1 MSIRALVIA
10 SLTKILH
17 KMNLKRI
24 SLIRQQMRQFFHE
37 KIFLHSSISMPIE
50 LFLSLRQYFESHWTR
65 TSFRSGLL
73 YKCQSITS
81 KFMNECS
88 PSTFENHKNTLL
100 MVFGLRD
107 KIVAQGFTLLFRRL
121 LQRMPIHI

>member
-50 LFLSLRQYFESHWTR
+50 LFLLLRQYFESHWTR
-65 TSFRSGLL
+65 TFFHSGLL
-73 YKCQSITS
+73 CKCRSITS
-81 KFMNECS
+81 RFMNEYF
-88 PSTFENHKNTLL
+88 PLTFENHKNILL

-107 KIVAQGFTLLFRRL
+107 KIAVRDFTLLFRRL
-121 LQRMPIHI
+121 PQRMPIHI